1 MNNFYQLRKATNNI
15 QPSKGCIPFVGL
27 YINDL
32 VYNNERVG
40 KINDRLINF
49 GKFRTSVAIVKS
61 LSQCIEWAKNY
72 RFDVQLEL
80 LSKCLYIS
88 SLTEDE
94 MNFCVQFYRS
104 RDRDIKHL

>member
-61 LSQCIEWAKNY
+61 LSQCIEWAKIIDSMFNWSY
-72 RFDVQLEL
+72 YPNVF
-80 LSKCLYIS
+80 I
-88 SLTEDE
+88 
-94 MNFCVQFYRS
+94 F
-104 RDRDIKHL
+104 HL